1 MILDENHQMGKQV
14 SRSQQ
19 SSVKAVLAEQR
30 NLNPNQI
37 VLGNGSDDVDCF
49 LGFADKVDKM

>member
-1 MILDENHQMGKQV
+1 MIFLDENHQMGKQV

-37 VLGNGSDDVDCF
+37 VLGNGSDRF
-49 LGFADKVDKM
+49 GLLLGFCRQSR